1 MSKLDEFKVAIL
13 SLTGEERVDL
23 LKWLVRLVKTPHRRR
38 VIRYTSD
45 KKILAAAAWIRQNHD
60 ALMRKVL
67 A

>member
-13 SLTGEERVDL
+13 SLSADERVDL
-23 LKWLVRLVKTPHRRR
+23 LKWLVRLVKAPHRRR
-38 VIRYTSD
+38 VIRYTAD

-60 ALMRKVL
+60 ALVRKVV